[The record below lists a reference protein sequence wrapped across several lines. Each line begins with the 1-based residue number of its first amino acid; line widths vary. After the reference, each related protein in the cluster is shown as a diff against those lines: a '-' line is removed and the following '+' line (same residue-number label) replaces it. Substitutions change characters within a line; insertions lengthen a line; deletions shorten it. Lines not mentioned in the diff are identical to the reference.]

1 MEKRMLLVDDDPAVV
16 ASLRRVLRQQDFQL
30 QTAGC
35 GREAL
40 ELLTE
45 NPAQVVMSDFRMPHM
60 NGIEFLTE
68 VKQRWPGAARLMLS
82 GQSDYDSTEEAL
94 AAGVVDFYL
103 TKPWDNEELLAVID
117 KAFQGRDSADEVSAG
132 ADEQPEPKV
141 SRASVISVDAP
152 DTAPAY
158 STAADLPAIFAP
170 EVLAKLGQDVGAD
183 TLPSLIDIFLK
194 DAAGRLQSLDV
205 SAAADAGNV
214 KHQLHTLGSSSA
226 LYGLLKVSALAR
238 KLEGLCDSDMEK
250 VIANLPAFV
259 KLSRGCLQQLEDYM
273 AEAELR

>member
-30 QTAGC
+30 QTASC
-35 GREAL
+35 GSEAL
-40 ELLTE
+40 QILTE
-45 NPAQVVMSDFRMPHM
+45 NPAQVVMSDFRMPLM

-94 AAGVVDFYL
+94 ATGVVDFYL
-103 TKPWDNEELLAVID
+103 TKPWDNEELLAVIGQ
-117 KAFQGRDSADEVSAG
+117 AFQGRDGIADVSAG
-132 ADEQPEPKV
+132 ADEKPEQKV
-141 SRASVISVDAP
+141 TRAAVIAVDAEAAAENHSP
-152 DTAPAY
+152 APE
-158 STAADLPAIFAP
+158 LPAVFAP

-194 DAAGRLQSLDV
+194 DAAGRLQSLEV
-205 SAAADAGNV
+205 SAAGDAGNV

-226 LYGLLKVSALAR
+226 LYGLMKVSALAR
-238 KLEGLCDSDMEK
+238 RLEGLCDTDMEK
-250 VIANLPAFV
+250 VMANLPAFV
-259 KLSRGCLQQLEDYM
+259 KLSRGCLQQLEEYM
-273 AEAELR
+273 AEAEPR

>member
-30 QTAGC
+30 QTACC
-35 GREAL
+35 GSEAL
-40 ELLTE
+40 EMLTE

-68 VKQRWPGAARLMLS
+68 VKQRWPDAARLMLS

-94 AAGVVDFYL
+94 AAGVVDYYL
-103 TKPWDNEELLAVID
+103 TKPWDNEELLAIID
-117 KAFQGRDSADEVSAG
+117 KAFLGRGSTAEASTDTDEKP
-132 ADEQPEPKV
+132 EQKV
-141 SRASVISVDAP
+141 SRAAVIAVDAVGATEDNSP
-152 DTAPAY
+152 IPE
-158 STAADLPAIFAP
+158 LPAVFSP
-170 EVLAKLGQDVGAD
+170 DVLAKLGQDVGAD

-194 DAAGRLQSLDV
+194 DATTRLQSLEV

-226 LYGLLKVSALAR
+226 LYGLMKVSALAR
-238 KLEGLCDSDMEK
+238 RLEGLCDSDMEK
-250 VIANLPAFV
+250 VMANLPAFV

-273 AEAELR
+273 AEAEPR